1 MYELEK
7 IFTFEAAH
15 SLKYHD
21 GKCRGMHGHS
31 YILYVTIR
39 SEKLHTAGPKIG
51 MVMDFQDLNQIV
63 KPMID
68 EYLDHR
74 ILNETL
80 NSDSTTVEFLC
91 KWIFDFLEPALPNL
105 YGITVYETATSKAT
119 YRKV

>member
-21 GKCRGMHGHS
+21 GKCHGMHGHS
-31 YILYVTIR
+31 YILHVTLR
-39 SEKLHTAGPKIG
+39 SQTLQSSGPKVN

-74 ILNETL
+74 VLNETL
-80 NSDSTTVEFLC
+80 KSDSTTVEFLC
-91 KWIFDFLEPALPNL
+91 KWIFDYLSPQIPNL

-119 YRKV
+119 YRKN